1 MQQTDVHACLS
12 AGSQK
17 CYHMCLASQH
27 RVFKCRLSLA
37 LRRAGSGR
45 PVVRRHCEVA
55 AGVGCGVDPRST
67 GSAALEVLCNLSYV
81 GGSADTPS
89 VFF

>member
-1 MQQTDVHACLS
+1 MF
-12 AGSQK
+12 
-17 CYHMCLASQH
+17 MLAFQLGARSVTTCASPH
-27 RVFKCRLSLA
+27 STVSLNADSPWPSGGQA
-37 LRRAGSGR
+37 LAR

-89 VFF
+89 VFFLRV